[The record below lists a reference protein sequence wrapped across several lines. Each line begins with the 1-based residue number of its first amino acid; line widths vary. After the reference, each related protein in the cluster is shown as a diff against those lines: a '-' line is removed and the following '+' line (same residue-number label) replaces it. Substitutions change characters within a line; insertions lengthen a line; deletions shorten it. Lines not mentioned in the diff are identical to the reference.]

1 LPYSERIDILSNDGS
16 DNDIPVRSKM
26 DETRV
31 FDVISNLFPE
41 AHACDIG
48 IKTFYF
54 QVKEK
59 VKENF
64 GVILNNDLTNIKHYK
79 YHHIYAIKYS
89 TLFPSVVLILLLVT
103 HIFKNGKK

>member
-1 LPYSERIDILSNDGS
+1 MPYSERIDILSNDGS
-16 DNDIPVRSKM
+16 DNDIPVRSKT

-41 AHACDIG
+41 AHACNTG

-59 VKENF
+59 VKEDF
-64 GVILNNDLTNIKHYK
+64 GVILNNDLWIPFVWD
-79 YHHIYAIKYS
+79 
-89 TLFPSVVLILLLVT
+89 TL
-103 HIFKNGKK
+103 

>member
-1 LPYSERIDILSNDGS
+1 
-16 DNDIPVRSKM
+16 M

-31 FDVISNLFPE
+31 FGVVSNLLPNALE
-41 AHACDIG
+41 RGTG

-64 GVILNNDLTNIKHYK
+64 GVILDNDLWIPFVWDTVC
-79 YHHIYAIKYS
+79 
-89 TLFPSVVLILLLVT
+89 TLMNADQES
-103 HIFKNGKK
+103 